1 VMFDMNIIFV
11 LSLEN
16 VAGKKSGFVNVKVLD
31 TPGPPVNLKPR
42 EITKNSITLQWE
54 IPIIDGGSKI
64 HNYVIEKRD
73 ATKKAYTVLST
84 TWQKCSFKFQDLV
97 EGAYYYFRVSA
108 ENDLGVGEP
117 AETPE
122 PIRVSQA
129 PSAPDNLYVTDLTND
144 SASLAWTKPLH
155 DGGSLITGYVIEA
168 QKKDTDQW
176 VHITTIKALDY
187 TVTDLIEGAEYTF
200 RIMAVN
206 ASGRSDPRESRP
218 AVIKEQTSPPSFD
231 LRGVYQKTVIAKAGD
246 RVKVEIPVLGKPRPV
261 VSWKKGDMALKETQ
275 RINTETTATSTIL
288 NISEIKR
295 TDEGQYS
302 MTGKNMLGTLTE
314 TITVLVHDIP
324 GPPTGPVKLDEHG
337 ESLDKAN
344 IEITPSFTTLQIDNV
359 DRFDGGKYLVTVE
372 NASGSKTAFVNVRVL
387 DTPGP
392 PQNLIVKEVTR
403 DSVSL
408 VWDAP

>member
-1 VMFDMNIIFV
+1 MTLFLYHFDFILYYTCNLFFILIYKESLKIMVPPEDIDTQEKKTISFSCKTNRPNATVKWMKAGQEITFSKRIV
-11 LSLEN
+11 YRVDKEKHTLTIKDCTLADEGEYTVVAGDDKATNKSDPMASLELPPSVCCTVPPRVELGVNMKSLIVVKAGDN
-16 VAGKKSGFVNVKVLD
+16 VFLDAEVHGKPLPKVSW
-31 TPGPPVNLKPR
+31 K
-42 EITKNSITLQWE
+42 K
-54 IPIIDGGSKI
+54 DGAPL
-64 HNYVIEKRD
+64 VIAEGMK
-73 ATKKAYTVLST
+73 ATQKKHVHLLELYSVTRKETGDYTVL
-84 TWQKCSFKFQDLV
+84 
-97 EGAYYYFRVSA
+97 A
-108 ENDLGVGEP
+108 ENL
-117 AETPE
+117 
-122 PIRVSQA
+122 S
-129 PSAPDNLYVTDLTND
+129 
-144 SASLAWTKPLH
+144 
-155 DGGSLITGYVIEA
+155 GSKY
-168 QKKDTDQW
+168 
-176 VHITTIKALDY
+176 
-187 TVTDLIEGAEYTF
+187 
-200 RIMAVN
+200 
-206 ASGRSDPRESRP
+206 
-218 AVIKEQTSPPSFD
+218 QTSAPSFD

-302 MTGKNMLGTLTE
+302 MTGKNILGTLTE

-324 GPPTGPVKLDEHG
+324 GPPTGPVKLEEHG

-344 IEITPSFTTLQIDNV
+344 IDITPSFTTLQIDNV